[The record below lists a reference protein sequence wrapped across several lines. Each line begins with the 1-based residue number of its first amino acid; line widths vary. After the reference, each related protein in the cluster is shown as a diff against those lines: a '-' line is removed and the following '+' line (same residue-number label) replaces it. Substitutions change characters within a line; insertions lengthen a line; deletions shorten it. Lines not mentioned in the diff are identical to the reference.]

1 MTKVDVYMN
10 PGLIKTEGGTYIV
23 AGAWIKV
30 PDNTEMKDIWTY
42 VTRQYH
48 GKKDNLPEKVEEKKK
63 AVAIE
68 TFVAEGS
75 NGATYEVKRKGEY
88 WSCSC
93 PGFGFNRRC
102 KHILQ
107 YNGSAE
113 TTTTKLVDAGSKK
126 IKFTKLNLD

>member
-10 PGLIKTEGGTYIV
+10 PGLIKTESGTYIV

-48 GKKDNLPEKVEEKKK
+48 GKKDSLPEKVEEKKK
-63 AVAIE
+63 VVAIE

-75 NGATYEVKRKGEY
+75 NGAIYEVKRRGEY

-113 TTTTKLVDAGSKK
+113 ATTTKLVDAGSKK